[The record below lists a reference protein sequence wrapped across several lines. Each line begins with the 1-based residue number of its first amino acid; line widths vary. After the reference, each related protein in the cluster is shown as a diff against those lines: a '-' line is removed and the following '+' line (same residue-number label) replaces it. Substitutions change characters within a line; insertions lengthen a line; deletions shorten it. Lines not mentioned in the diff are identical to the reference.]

1 MEIVDIIGSQC
12 RQPSGAVSRL
22 DLCRVQSWGLAME
35 RPSPEAP
42 EQETEVI
49 WLLPDLGL
57 RLLRHRPRRRHSRP
71 GPTVFT
77 AARIESDAH
86 SWTATDLLLGLEIG
100 DDGPARIARA
110 EQFAAAVE
118 SGALLQR
125 EADFALQT
133 IHRTLGEITA
143 HRDVRQWLAHR
154 GIFDP
159 W

>member
-1 MEIVDIIGSQC
+1 
-12 RQPSGAVSRL
+12 
-22 DLCRVQSWGLAME
+22 ME
-35 RPSPEAP
+35 RPAPEAP
-42 EQETEVI
+42 EQETEVT

-71 GPTVFT
+71 GPSVLT
-77 AARIESDAH
+77 ATHIERDRH

-100 DDGPARIARA
+100 NSGPARIAHA

-118 SGALLQR
+118 SGTLLQS
-125 EADFALQT
+125 EADFALET

-143 HRDVRQWLAHR
+143 HRDVRQWLAYR
-154 GIFDP
+154 GIFEP